1 MSEFQFLKIIDEGEV
16 VSLVFNRPPLNVL
29 NIAMM
34 KEINS
39 ALSELLHHTT
49 AKVLL
54 IKAEG
59 KAFSAGVDVADH
71 VAEKIDEMM
80 REFHHVFENINKF
93 KIPVIAVVDGA
104 ALGGGCEVVIFCDMI
119 LASEKAKFG
128 QPEIKVGVFPP
139 IAAVIFPRLIGR
151 NRTLEWLMNGET
163 ISAVEAEKI
172 GLVNKVFPVENFET
186 HVKNFVAKFTAQ
198 SKVILEMTKRA
209 VDTSLRRPVMEAIS
223 NAEEIYMKE
232 MMKTEDANEGLS
244 AFLEKRN
251 PVWKNK

>member
-1 MSEFQFLKIIDEGEV
+1 MNEFQFLKIIDEGDV

-34 KEINS
+34 KEINA
-39 ALSELLHHTT
+39 ALSELLLHNT
-49 AKVLL
+49 AKVFL

-80 REFHHVFENINKF
+80 NEFHRVFDNINKF
-93 KIPVIAVVDGA
+93 KIPVIAVVEGA
-104 ALGGGCEVVIFCDMI
+104 ALGGGCEVAIFCDMI

-163 ISAVEAEKI
+163 ISALEAEKI

-186 HVKNFVAKFTAQ
+186 HIKNFVAKFTAQ

-232 MMKTEDANEGLS
+232 MMKTEDANEGLA